1 MLKLFLM
8 NKRYLFSI
16 LLAIPIIV
24 AFAGDYK
31 RSVITDPSITRRCT
45 SLTDKR
51 VQKIDHKQNLQ
62 SLLSRNLK
70 LQEFTPAQKK
80 SIKRKLKSN
89 ESHLRHELELTGL
102 KINRLEEDIVRQ
114 GCPGIYL

>member
-1 MLKLFLM
+1 M
-8 NKRYLFSI
+8 
-16 LLAIPIIV
+16 A
-24 AFAGDYK
+24 
-31 RSVITDPSITRRCT
+31 
-45 SLTDKR
+45 
-51 VQKIDHKQNLQ
+51 
-62 SLLSRNLK
+62 RNVK

-89 ESHLRHELELTGL
+89 ESHLRHELELTNL